1 MQSTTSL
8 ELSLERTDRR
18 RRQARV
24 WGGYALAYLVLTGSG
39 LIFALPFYWMLRTS
53 LMRVDMIMAP
63 GFHFFPNP
71 IMWGN
76 YVEVLR
82 VGLYPDQPLLQS
94 LFLQWVKNSVIVT
107 IFAML
112 GDVLGSTLAAYGFSR
127 VHFPGRNML
136 FGMVLA
142 TLMVPFHVMLVPQY
156 VIFWKLGWINTLF
169 PLIIPFLGGRAVYI
183 FILRQFFMTL
193 PLELDEAAYIDGA
206 SRFRVLWQIL
216 LPLSKPAIGTV
227 MAFSFIE
234 NWNEFLRPLIFLN
247 SAENLTLSV
256 GIRWFI
262 NQSGSQFHLMMGA
275 STLALLPVI
284 IVFFVAQKQFVQG
297 IALTGM
303 KG

>member
-1 MQSTTSL
+1 
-8 ELSLERTDRR
+8 
-18 RRQARV
+18 V
-24 WGGYALAYLVLTGSG
+24 
-39 LIFALPFYWMLRTS
+39 RTS
-53 LMRVDMIMAP
+53 LMRPDMIMAP
-63 GFHFFPNP
+63 GFQFIPNP
-71 IMWGN
+71 IVWQN
-76 YVEVLR
+76 YLEVLR
-82 VGLYPDQPLLQS
+82 VGLFPDQPLSQS

-112 GDVLGSTLAAYGFSR
+112 GDVVGSTLAAYGFSR
-127 VHFPGRNML
+127 VHFPGRNVI
-136 FGMVLA
+136 FGLVLA
-142 TLMVPFHVMLVPQY
+142 TLMVPFHVTLVPLY

-206 SRFRVLWQIL
+206 SRLRVLWQIL
-216 LPLSKPAIGTV
+216 IPLSKPAIGTV

-256 GIRWFI
+256 GIRWFV
-262 NQSGSQFHLMMGA
+262 NASGTQFHLMMGA

-297 IALTGM
+297 IALTGI